1 MSDAKN
7 QAQSQVESIVAM
19 VAALNCDYD
28 RLKELRDKAK
38 EGHYVAGWNLPG
50 YLPDSE
56 PASFEAADDARSYIA
71 DAIRDAADAMR
82 DAADADDAD
91 DAGYAAD
98 VADAIAYALEKLE
111 TEKNRAE
118 YSGQVGKFVYWI
130 SYNDGLADL
139 EEREELDRLK
149 AAAGDCESE
158 EDARMRID
166 QDPLSIEVRSGWETL
181 YEELKPREFR
191 VILCTGGPH
200 VELQGD
206 LDSYQQP
213 DSVRVIYACWGESG
227 EYFPDGEECYALLTY
242 CRQFYFGE

>member
-19 VAALNCDYD
+19 VAALNCDYA

-38 EGHYVAGWNLPG
+38 EGHYVAGWNMPG
-50 YLPDSE
+50 YMPDSE

-71 DAIRDAADAMR
+71 DAMR

-91 DAGYAAD
+91 DADGADDAAD
-98 VADAIAYALEKLE
+98 AADAIADALEKLE

-130 SYNDGLADL
+130 SYSDGLADS

-158 EDARMRID
+158 EDARMQID
-166 QDPLSIEVRSGWETL
+166 EDPLSVEVRSGWETIH
-181 YEELKPREFR
+181 EELKPREFR
-191 VILCTGGPH
+191 IILCTGGPH

-213 DSVRVIYACWGESG
+213 DSVRVIYSWGESG